1 MATKLNIRIKANADA
16 TKPRQIA
23 QQISAAIESGKLK
36 PGDALP
42 SERAL
47 SEQLGVNRKT
57 VRAAFAQLTDDRV
70 IETASTSNR
79 RVSGASGGS
88 GMPTKSAPVA
98 ARKAP
103 AKSAATKKTGKGAA
117 SKKSGSKG

>member
-16 TKPRQIA
+16 TKPQQIA
-23 QQISAAIESGKLK
+23 QQISAAIENGKLK
-36 PGDALP
+36 PGDSLP

-57 VRAAFAQLTDDRV
+57 VRAAFAQLADDRV

-79 RVSGASGGS
+79 RVRGASGGS
-88 GMPTKSAPVA
+88 ATTTTKS
-98 ARKAP
+98 AP
-103 AKSAATKKTGKGAA
+103 AKSAVTKKTGKGTA
-117 SKKSGSKG
+117 SKKGGRKD